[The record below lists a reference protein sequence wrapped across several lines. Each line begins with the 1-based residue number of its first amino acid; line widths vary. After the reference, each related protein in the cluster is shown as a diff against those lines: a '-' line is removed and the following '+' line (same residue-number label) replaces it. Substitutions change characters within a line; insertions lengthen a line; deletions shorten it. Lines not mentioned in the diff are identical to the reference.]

1 MTPKTP
7 ATNNPKPP
15 RGRSKQAG
23 QRLRVAGIAHACRAI
38 QAQMRS
44 LLPPHPRS
52 QARVCELSQEI
63 RRQALRIEQQ
73 LERRGASPADLTRPS
88 RQAYLWLVRLSSPAL
103 LEGHMEALVLLSERA
118 NLAASRKRML
128 PVQASLSNTAA
139 LYRARQFPDHIEL
152 VVHEGFCEAPAEVI
166 EALVQIVF
174 VRSSPARRKLL
185 REFAAS
191 EAFTRLAR
199 DLSARPEPPGNPQ
212 GRCYNLEEVFQ
223 RVNAVYFEG
232 RLERPRIAWSRKLTT
247 RKMGHYESASDTVM
261 VSRTLDD
268 PSVPLILVDF
278 IMYHELLHKKL
289 GVKVIGVRRY
299 GHTPEFRKAEKAFL
313 QYAQA
318 QAFLQAVAE
327 KHPTARRVR
336 THPC

>member
-1 MTPKTP
+1 MAPKTP

-15 RGRSKQAG
+15 RGRSNQAG
-23 QRLRVAGIAHACRAI
+23 QRLRVAGIENACRAI
-38 QAQMRS
+38 QAQMRA
-44 LLPPHPRS
+44 LLPPRPRS
-52 QARVCELSQEI
+52 QARVSELADEI
-63 RRQALRIEQQ
+63 RRQVLRIEQL
-73 LERRGASPADLTRPS
+73 LERHGASPAHLTRPA
-88 RQAYLWLVRLSSPAL
+88 RQAYLWLARLSSPAL
-103 LEGHMEALVLLSERA
+103 LDGHLQALNLLSERA
-118 NLAASRKRML
+118 NLAASHKRLL

-174 VRSSPARRKLL
+174 GRKSPARRKLL
-185 REFAAS
+185 REFAAG

-199 DLSARPEPPGNPQ
+199 DLSARSEPVGNPQ
-212 GRCYNLEEVFQ
+212 GRCYNLVEVFQ
-223 RVNAVYFEG
+223 RVNAVYFQG
-232 RLERPRIAWSRKLTT
+232 RLERPRIAWSRKFTT

-268 PSVPLILVDF
+268 PSVPLVAIDF

-318 QAFLQAVAE
+318 QACLQAIWQ